1 MGEVVF
7 HWVGEPEIMVPT
19 HQKKAFL
26 LRISLNHGLK
36 AKPKIPLSTQ
46 G

>member
-1 MGEVVF
+1 MEEVVSD
-7 HWVGEPEIMVPT
+7 WVEEPEIIVPT
-19 HQKKAFL
+19 KQKKAFL

-36 AKPKIPLSTQ
+36 AKPKSPLSTQ